1 MVTPAPIDAMFHIAT
16 AAEWADTKAV
26 GEYLGSTRG
35 QTLAEV
41 GYMHCSYIHQVLPVA
56 NAIYSDCVDPLVLL
70 EIDPELVGSPIRVE
84 SMEGGSEEFPH
95 IYGPLAVAAVR
106 NVFTFERTAAGSFA
120 LPPGV
125 HT

>member
-1 MVTPAPIDAMFHIAT
+1 MVNPMPRDAMFHLTT
-16 AAEWADTKAV
+16 AAEWAHAKAA
-26 GEYLGSTRG
+26 GEYIGSTRG

-41 GYMHCSYIHQVLPVA
+41 GYMHCSYVHQVLPVA
-56 NAIYSDCVDPLVLL
+56 SAIYGDCADPLVLL

-84 SMEGGSEEFPH
+84 NVEGGSEAFPH
-95 IYGPLAVAAVR
+95 IYGPLAVSAVR
-106 NVFTFERTAAGSFA
+106 DVYPIERTAAGSFE